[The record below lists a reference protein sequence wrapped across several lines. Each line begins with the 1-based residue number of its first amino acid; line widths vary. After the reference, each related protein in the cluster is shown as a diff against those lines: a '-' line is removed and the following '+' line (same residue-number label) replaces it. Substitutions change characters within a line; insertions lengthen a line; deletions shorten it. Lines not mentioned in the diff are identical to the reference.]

1 MVFQGVDRHSK
12 SDEDTGGNNVWLQ
25 YFVPTYIVIRMSDHT
40 TKSQDKELDKW
51 TDKAQVSELDPLHKQ
66 QKQGQVLWEQY
77 QEAAR
82 L

>member
-1 MVFQGVDRHSK
+1 M
-12 SDEDTGGNNVWLQ
+12 WLQ

-66 QKQGQVLWEQY
+66 YKQGQVLWE
-77 QEAAR
+77 
-82 L
+82 